1 MRFKTIREACE
12 HWVRGFN
19 AIPLNLIIKA
29 YQDDFFENIHEIT
42 PKKYYCPECEEE
54 YTEDEAENMDYL
66 CNCLKPMSF
75 EEWLM
80 KEGYFNYDNY
90 SNEDKEDIELEYEEY
105 LDSFEQPILEITED
119 YADILPMCGVVW
131 TFENKLD
138 EDWAYEHLEEMANCG
153 FRIYESDELGL
164 FFGIDGAG
172 YDFYT
177 AHWIPLYIERGLQ
190 WHDEVA

>member
-80 KEGYFNYDNY
+80 EEGYFNYDNY
-90 SNEDKEDIELEYEEY
+90 SDEDKEDIELEYEEY
-105 LDSFEQPILEITED
+105 LDSFEQPVLEITED
-119 YADILPMCGVVW
+119 YADILPMWGVVW

-177 AHWIPLYIERGLQ
+177 AHWIPLYIKRGLQ
-190 WHDEVA
+190 WHEEVT